1 MRRAATAE
9 AGSTTATVKFFERG
23 RARQEAR
30 MREGP
35 YSVHVTGD
43 VEVIMRDGVPLVTD
57 VHRPVRD
64 GEVVAGPLPVLLT
77 RTPYN
82 KDALAESPC

>member
-57 VHRPVRD
+57 VTVRF
-64 GEVVAGPLPVLLT
+64 VTARLSPVLC
-77 RTPYN
+77 RY
-82 KDALAESPC
+82 C